1 MSTFAEQLDE
11 LIKDTVGDLIDEKI
25 ETELS
30 DFKDDIDNI
39 RYETEQMC
47 DSNISDMKEDILSE
61 VETMVNDV
69 VGDKLEEL
77 KQNGSTINNNDM
89 RYINDMIKA
98 LVDERLCKAMTT
110 VYQSVMKELNGYVQ
124 STPPY
129 KGD

>member
-25 ETELS
+25 ESERS
-30 DFKDDIDNI
+30 DFKDEIDNI

-47 DSNISDMKEDILSE
+47 DSNISDMKDDILSE

-69 VGDKLEEL
+69 VGDKLEEF
-77 KQNGSTINNNDM
+77 KHNGIAINNNDM

>member
-25 ETELS
+25 ESERS
-30 DFKDDIDNI
+30 DFKDEIDNI

-47 DSNISDMKEDILSE
+47 DSNISDMKDDILSE

-89 RYINDMIKA
+89 RFISDLIKST
-98 LVDERLCKAMTT
+98 VDERICNAVTT
-110 VYQSVMKELNGYVQ
+110 IYQSVMKELNGFVQ

-129 KGD
+129 KGN

>member
-30 DFKDDIDNI
+30 DFKDEIDNI

-47 DSNISDMKEDILSE
+47 DSNISDMKDDILSE
-61 VETMVNDV
+61 VETMVNDI

-77 KQNGSTINNNDM
+77 KQNGNTINNNDL
-89 RYINDMIKA
+89 RYINDLIKSI
-98 LVDERLCKAMTT
+98 VDERLCNAVTT
-110 VYQSVMKELNGYVQ
+110 IYQSVMKELNGYVQ

>member
-25 ETELS
+25 ESERS
-30 DFKDDIDNI
+30 DFKDEIDNI

-47 DSNISDMKEDILSE
+47 DSNISDMKDDILSE

-89 RYINDMIKA
+89 RYINDLIKSI
-98 LVDERLCKAMTT
+98 VDERLCNAVTT
-110 VYQSVMKELNGYVQ
+110 IYQSVMKELNGFVQ

-129 KGD
+129 KGN

>member
-30 DFKDDIDNI
+30 DFRDDVENI
-39 RYETEQMC
+39 RYETEQLV

-89 RYINDMIKA
+89 RYINDLIKSV
-98 LVDERLCKAMTT
+98 VDERLCNAVTT
-110 VYQSVMKELNGYVQ
+110 IYQSVMKELNGFVQ

>member
-25 ETELS
+25 ESERS
-30 DFKDDIDNI
+30 DFKDEIDNI

-77 KQNGSTINNNDM
+77 KQNGNTINNNDM
-89 RYINDMIKA
+89 RYINDLIKSI
-98 LVDERLCKAMTT
+98 VDERLCNAVTT
-110 VYQSVMKELNGYVQ
+110 IYQSVMKELNGFVQ

-129 KGD
+129 KGN

>member
-25 ETELS
+25 ETSLS
-30 DFKDDIDNI
+30 DFRDDVENI
-39 RYETEQMC
+39 RYETEQLV

-61 VETMVNDV
+61 VDAMVNDV
-69 VGDKLEEL
+69 VGDRLEEL

-89 RYINDMIKA
+89 RYINDLIKSV
-98 LVDERLCKAMTT
+98 VDERLCNAVTT
-110 VYQSVMKELNGYVQ
+110 IYQSVMKELNGFVQ

>member
-30 DFKDDIDNI
+30 DFRDDVENI
-39 RYETEQMC
+39 RYETEQLV
-47 DSNISDMKEDILSE
+47 DSNISDMKDDILSE
-61 VETMVNDV
+61 VDAMVNDV
-69 VGDKLEEL
+69 IGDRLEEL

-89 RYINDMIKA
+89 RYINDLIKSV
-98 LVDERLCKAMTT
+98 VDERLCNAVTT
-110 VYQSVMKELNGYVQ
+110 IYQSVMKELNGFVQ

-129 KGD
+129 KGN

>member
-1 MSTFAEQLDE
+1 LF
-11 LIKDTVGDLIDEKI
+11 GIDEKI

>member
-25 ETELS
+25 EAERS
-30 DFKDDIDNI
+30 DFRDDIDNI

-89 RYINDMIKA
+89 RFINDLIKSTI
-98 LVDERLCKAMTT
+98 DERLCNAVTT
-110 VYQSVMKELNGYVQ
+110 IYQSVMKELNGFVQ

-129 KGD
+129 KGN

>member
-89 RYINDMIKA
+89 RFINDLIKSTI
-98 LVDERLCKAMTT
+98 DERLCNAVTT
-110 VYQSVMKELNGYVQ
+110 IYQSVMKELNGFVQ

-129 KGD
+129 KGN

>member
-25 ETELS
+25 ETERS
-30 DFKDDIDNI
+30 DFKDEIDNI

-89 RYINDMIKA
+89 RFINDLIKSV
-98 LVDERLCKAMTT
+98 VDERLCNAVTT
-110 VYQSVMKELNGYVQ
+110 IYQSVMKELNGFVQ

-129 KGD
+129 KGN

>member
-25 ETELS
+25 ETERS
-30 DFKDDIDNI
+30 DFKDEIDNI

-77 KQNGSTINNNDM
+77 KQNNSPINSNDM
-89 RYINDMIKA
+89 RYINDLIKSTI
-98 LVDERLCKAMTT
+98 DERLCNAVTT
-110 VYQSVMKELNGYVQ
+110 IYQSVMKELNGFVQ

-129 KGD
+129 KGN

>member
-30 DFKDDIDNI
+30 DFRDDVENI
-39 RYETEQMC
+39 RYETEQLV

-61 VETMVNDV
+61 VDAMVNDV
-69 VGDKLEEL
+69 IGDRLEEL

-89 RYINDMIKA
+89 RYINDLIKSV
-98 LVDERLCKAMTT
+98 VDERLCNAVTT
-110 VYQSVMKELNGYVQ
+110 IYQSVMKELNGFVQ

>member
-30 DFKDDIDNI
+30 DFRDDVENI
-39 RYETEQMC
+39 RYETEQLV
-47 DSNISDMKEDILSE
+47 DSNISDMKDDILSE

-89 RYINDMIKA
+89 RYINDLIKSV
-98 LVDERLCKAMTT
+98 VDERLCNAVTT
-110 VYQSVMKELNGYVQ
+110 IYQSVMKELNGFVQ

>member
-11 LIKDTVGDLIDEKI
+11 LIENTVNDLIDEKI
-25 ETELS
+25 SDSLS

-47 DSNISDMKEDILSE
+47 DSNISDMKDDILSE

-89 RYINDMIKA
+89 RFISDLIKST
-98 LVDERLCKAMTT
+98 VDERICNAVTT
-110 VYQSVMKELNGYVQ
+110 IYQSVMKELNGFVQ

-129 KGD
+129 KGN